1 MRGKLVGEGDTLAAP
16 GNRYPWLDWEEIERI
31 AYNPEGGYRVTP
43 TSTITARLAEG
54 ISLTEVSYEIWGPRG
69 DAANF
74 HEPTQ
79 GDVDP

>member
-1 MRGKLVGEGDTLAAP
+1 LSVKGTPSRLRAIDIRGSIGRRESRG
-16 GNRYPWLDWEEIERI
+16 I
-31 AYNPEGGYRVTP
+31 ASNPEGGYRVTP
-43 TSTITARLAEG
+43 TSTITARLVEG